1 MKKIISIILC
11 AAMLVA
17 MFAFAGCEKKAENL
31 KFGFA
36 VETAITAATSAAAD
50 ADGKGEAEINA
61 AAVLVD
67 AEGKIVKCVLDTAA
81 ITVGFTAE
89 GKAVAAGEIKT
100 KYETGADYGMVAYG
114 GAAKEWFEQAD
125 AFCQTVVGK
134 TADEVKALASDG
146 GKGTEEVLTAGCTI
160 AVSGFVAVVAEAVA
174 NAADSTATADS
185 TLNLGFVFAQDAK
198 DATADAAG
206 ANNVD
211 ATISAAAVDAEG
223 KVAAMATDAVQVQ
236 FAFDAAGVTTTAT
249 GAVKTKG
256 QLGADYGM
264 VAYGG
269 AAKEWNEQAAVFDA
283 ACIGLSATEIAA
295 LVAED
300 GYKGVES
307 LVSAGCTVGVADMVK
322 AAVEAATVA

>member
-1 MKKIISIILC
+1 MKKIISILLC

-17 MFAFAGCEKKAENL
+17 MFAFAGCEKKADNL

-36 VETAITAATSAAAD
+36 VESAISAVTSATAD
-50 ADGKGEAEINA
+50 AEGKGEATINA
-61 AAVLVD
+61 AAVLLDV
-67 AEGKIVKCVLDTAA
+67 EGRIVKCVIDTAA
-81 ITVGFTAE
+81 VTVGFTAE
-89 GKAVAAGEIKT
+89 GKAVPAGEIKT
-100 KYETGADYGMVAYG
+100 KYELGADYGMVAYA

-125 AFCQTVVGK
+125 AFCQTAIGK
-134 TADEVKALASDG
+134 TAEEVKALAADG

-160 AVSGFVAVVAEAVA
+160 SVTDFVAVVAAAAE
-174 NAADSTATADS
+174 NAANGPAVVES
-185 TLNLGFVFAQDAK
+185 TLQLGFIFATEPK

-223 KVAAMATDAVQVQ
+223 KVVAMATDAVQAK
-236 FAFDAAGVTTTAT
+236 FAFDAAGVTTTEA
-249 GAVKTKG
+249 GAIKTKD
-256 QLGADYGM
+256 QLGTDYGM

-269 AAKEWNEQAAVFDA
+269 ATKEWNEQADVFDA
-283 ACIGLSATEIAA
+283 ACIGLTATEISA

-307 LVSAGCTVGVADMVK
+307 LVSAGCTIGVADMVK
-322 AAVEAATVA
+322 AAVKAATVA